1 MDHMTGSEV
10 LSSPIDVV
18 EEWITYEDE
27 NVKAS
32 ELFPDSVCSRHRFN
46 FFLQCYHRV
55 QLLWGSTPMDPAT
68 GVGGLVPQR
77 SEQSKLMDLN
87 YLSFS
92 RQALPPLGETSYQT
106 EPTRCHKMTLARLW

>member
-18 EEWITYEDE
+18 EEWITYGDE
-27 NVKAS
+27 SVKAS
-32 ELFPDSVCSRHRFN
+32 ELLPDSVGNRQRFN

-55 QLLWGSTPMDPAT
+55 QLLWGSSPMDPAT

-77 SEQSKLMDLN
+77 SKLSKLMDLN
-87 YLSFS
+87 FLSFS
-92 RQALPPLGETSYQT
+92 R
-106 EPTRCHKMTLARLW
+106 